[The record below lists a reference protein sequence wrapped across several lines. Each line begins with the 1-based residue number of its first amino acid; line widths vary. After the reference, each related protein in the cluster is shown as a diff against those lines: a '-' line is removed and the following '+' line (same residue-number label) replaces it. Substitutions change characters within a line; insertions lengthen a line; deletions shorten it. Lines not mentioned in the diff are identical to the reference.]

1 MAKTVEDMEAELSE
15 LKDSVTA
22 LASKNKELLG
32 ELKTERKANRESDID
47 SDKYYKLKDEFD
59 DLKESSKKMEHELK
73 GRDKEIV
80 KLTES
85 NTGLNTNLH
94 NVIVDGGLT
103 DSLAKVGVLPH
114 FMDAAKALLKGQVS
128 IADNKAVVGDKPLTD
143 FMTEW
148 AGEAGKHYIGA
159 ADNSGGG
166 AGGNKSGGGS
176 HQDTS
181 NLSPSEKMKAG
192 RGSA

>member
-1 MAKTVEDMEAELSE
+1 MTLEEALSE
-15 LKDSVTA
+15 IEDLKKGNEA
-22 LASKNKELLG
+22 LASKNSEILNEMKQ
-32 ELKTERKANRESDID
+32 ERKKNRDSDID
-47 SDKYYKLKDEFD
+47 STKYYELQDKLD
-59 DLKESSKKMEHELK
+59 DLKESSKKMEHDLK

-103 DSLAKVGVLPH
+103 DSLAKAGVLPH

-128 IADNKAVVGDKPLTD
+128 IADNKAVVGDKSLTD

-181 NLSPSEKMKAG
+181 NMSPSEKMKLG